1 MIRAFRLI
9 EVGPRDGLQAFKH
22 KIISPQVKANYINKL
37 IDSGIKNIEV
47 GSFVSD
53 KIVQMKNTSDVIPLI
68 NRNSDTNL
76 ITLVGNLK
84 YAQEAI
90 KHNIQEFAVF
100 VSISETFSKKNNG
113 CNINDNLKKIYEI
126 VKFAKENNIRVRGY
140 VSCVFGCP
148 FEGYDESYIRKT
160 KAVVKDLL
168 GMGCYEVSIADTIGT
183 ATPQM
188 IISTLKPL
196 YNYRDRL
203 AIHLHDPQGKAK
215 YNLVAALCF
224 GINNIDC
231 ATGGIG
237 GCPAAKDPGSNI
249 DTETVIKMLNEFHY
263 SHDID
268 LVKIQAASKYIR
280 EEI

>member
-1 MIRAFRLI
+1 MIRAFKLI

-53 KIVQMKNTSDVIPLI
+53 KIIQMKNTPEVIPLI
-68 NRNSDTNL
+68 NRKSDTNL

-90 KHNIQEFAVF
+90 KYNINEFAVF
-100 VSISETFSKKNNG
+100 TTISETFCQKNNG
-113 CNINDNLKKIYEI
+113 CSIDTNLKKIYEV
-126 VKFAKENNIRVRGY
+126 VKFAHENNIRVRGY
-140 VSCVFGCP
+140 ISCVFGCP

-160 KAVVKDLL
+160 KSIVKDLL
-168 GMGCYEVSIADTIGT
+168 GMGCYEVSIADTIGM
-183 ATPQM
+183 ANPQM
-188 IISTLKPL
+188 IITTLKPL
-196 YNYRDRL
+196 YDYRDHL
-203 AIHLHDPQGKAK
+203 AIHLHDPIGKAK
-215 YNLVAALCF
+215 YNLVTAICF

-249 DTETVIKMLNEFHY
+249 DTETVIKLLNEFNYYHN
-263 SHDID
+263 ID

-280 EEI
+280 DEL